1 MSTRNFDSR
10 VITDRLQA
18 RQHARS
24 VYDARARGHTIIAN
38 PQNSNSNASGIVWYQ
53 EGTPTLYDKGLLGG
67 TYTVQLGAIFGIPLS
82 IPPEI
87 SASVPSAPTID
98 SVVPATQQLSVF
110 FTPGSDG
117 GSPLTNYSVSLDGG
131 VIFTPLSPA
140 QTTSPILLTGLTNGT
155 TYSILIRA
163 INRVGSSPNSNAQSG
178 TPAAIPDAPTLQAIL
193 PADSSAY
200 VYFQAGANGGSPITN
215 YEITIDGGSTWTA
228 LSPADIATPVL
239 IQGLTNGVVTTVQLR
254 AINASGPSIA
264 SNSLTTTPQAG
275 AVATGA
281 LYYDPNDPS
290 SYSGSGSTVS
300 NLGTAGVFQG
310 TKSGGVL
317 YQTGTGIARNIFR
330 FSGTDYIA
338 YGQYNL
344 GSTFTITAWIY
355 PRSKVSINGL
365 FANAGANQAPLG
377 FKVGWNNWTANNRT
391 MLYEGGNGST
401 GNAQSTV
408 INTVVYDQW
417 QHVAY
422 LLDTTQQL
430 VFFVRNGVPVDTASY
445 STNQIV
451 ADVGTNNPAF
461 RIGTFTD
468 GSYGM
473 NAELGYFKVYSG
485 LRTVSDLEAEYN
497 ATKASFGL

>member
-1 MSTRNFDSR
+1 MTTRNFDSR
-10 VITDRLQA
+10 VVTDRLQA

-24 VYDARARGHTIIAN
+24 VYDARARGRTIIAN
-38 PQNSNSNASGIVWYQ
+38 PQNSNPNASGMIWYQ

-67 TYTVQLGAIFGIPLS
+67 TYTVQSGAIFGIPLF
-82 IPPEI
+82 IEPPI
-87 SASVPSAPTID
+87 TTSAPSAPTID
-98 SVVPATQQLSVF
+98 SITAANQQLSVF
-110 FTPGSDG
+110 FTPSSDG
-117 GSPLTNYSVSLDGG
+117 GSPITNYSVSLDGG
-131 VIFTPLSPA
+131 ATFTPVSPS

-155 TYSILIRA
+155 TYSIVIRA
-163 INRVGSSPNSNAQSG
+163 LNAVGASSDSNAVSG

-200 VYFQAGANGGSPITN
+200 VYFRAGANGGSPITN
-215 YEITIDGGSTWTA
+215 YEWTLDSGSTWA
-228 LSPADIATPVL
+228 AISPVDTATP
-239 IQGLTNGVVTTVQLR
+239 IQVTGLTNGVATTVQLR
-254 AINASGPSIA
+254 AINASGPSAA
-264 SNSLTTTPQAG
+264 SNSLTTTPQVG
-275 AVATGA
+275 VVATGA

-317 YQTGTGIARNIFR
+317 YQTGTGIARSIFR
-330 FSGTDYIA
+330 FSGTDHIT

-377 FKVGWNNWTANNRT
+377 FKVGWNNWMANNQT
-391 MLYEGGNGST
+391 MLYEGGNGSAGSAQAT
-401 GNAQSTV
+401 VNNA
-408 INTVVYDQW
+408 VVYDQW

-422 LLDTTQQL
+422 LLDTVQQL

-451 ADVGTNNPAF
+451 AGIGTNNPAF

-485 LRTVSDLEAEYN
+485 LRTVSDLDVEYN